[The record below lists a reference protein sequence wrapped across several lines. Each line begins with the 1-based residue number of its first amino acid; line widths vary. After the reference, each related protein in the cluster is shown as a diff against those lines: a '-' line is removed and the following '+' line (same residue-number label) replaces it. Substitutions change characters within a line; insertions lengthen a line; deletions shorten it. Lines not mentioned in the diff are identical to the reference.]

1 VDAPKS
7 VLKPLAFGDSD
18 SAQVGD
24 AVIAIGNPLNVG
36 LSVTTGIVSGTER
49 PITAPNNY
57 TIDGAIQTDAAISS
71 GNSGGPL
78 LDASGSVIG
87 INSQVASAG
96 SQGVA
101 QGVGF
106 AVPGNTVKS
115 IVEQLINSGEAV
127 HGYIGVKMFEIGLEE
142 LRAYTTLTEKELR
155 DDYGLPATGAIVTDI
170 APGGPAD
177 EVGIKGGDTE
187 DMGGIQVPVG
197 DVITEVRGEPVAS
210 ADDVIRAV
218 NASKPGDRLKLT
230 VVSPNEKPRSV
241 EVTLESQ
248 PDDA

>member
-1 VDAPKS
+1 
-7 VLKPLAFGDSD
+7 
-18 SAQVGD
+18 
-24 AVIAIGNPLNVG
+24 
-36 LSVTTGIVSGTER
+36 
-49 PITAPNNY
+49 
-57 TIDGAIQTDAAISS
+57 
-71 GNSGGPL
+71 
-78 LDASGSVIG
+78 
-87 INSQVASAG
+87 
-96 SQGVA
+96 
-101 QGVGF
+101 
-106 AVPGNTVKS
+106 
-115 IVEQLINSGEAV
+115 
-127 HGYIGVKMFEIGLEE
+127 MFEIGLEE